1 MWLNCQGMSWSMV
14 HTGFWQQVKVTVT
27 VTHKLSEVT
36 ENELYFRPNHQCMY
50 VFSLAHIHGFA
61 RTGRLG
67 SVGVEKGL
75 DTARLVC
82 GEPGGDSCSP
92 ESSCAMAS
100 SGLEEVMFIFRSL
113 KDAKCNVQGHQSIH
127 ALLS

>member
-1 MWLNCQGMSWSMV
+1 MWLNCQGMLWSIV

-36 ENELYFRPNHQCMY
+36 ENELYFRLNHQCMY
-50 VFSLAHIHGFA
+50 VFSLAYIHEFA

-67 SVGVEKGL
+67 SVRVEKGL

-82 GEPGGDSCSP
+82 GEHG
-92 ESSCAMAS
+92 
-100 SGLEEVMFIFRSL
+100 
-113 KDAKCNVQGHQSIH
+113 
-127 ALLS
+127 